1 MNNIDIFYNSE
12 IILRRKSLKIKYYI
26 ISMFILITIL
36 INFLIFYQYNSYLN
50 LKAIIVVENDNYY
63 LKTLIDESQINDIN
77 KNTLIIS
84 NKKYKYK
91 VKNMSED
98 YILDENYN
106 KYYEVLLNA
115 KIDKKLII
123 NNNIIDISIKQ
134 SKTTFAKE
142 LIKKIKKG
150 MK

>member
-1 MNNIDIFYNSE
+1 MNNIDIFNNSE

-26 ISMFILITIL
+26 ITMFILITIL
-36 INFLIFYQYNSYLN
+36 INFLIFYRYNPYLN
-50 LKAIIVVENDNYY
+50 LKAIIVVENNNYY
-63 LKTLIDESQINDIN
+63 LKTLALGTQINDIN

-91 VKNMSED
+91 VRNISED

>member
-1 MNNIDIFYNSE
+1 MNNIDIFNNSE

-36 INFLIFYQYNSYLN
+36 INFLIFYQYNPYLN
-50 LKAIIVVENDNYY
+50 LKAILVIENDNYY

-91 VKNMSED
+91 VKNISED

-134 SKTTFAKE
+134 PKTTFAKE

>member
-12 IILRRKSLKIKYYI
+12 IILRRKSLKIKHYI

-115 KIDKKLII
+115 KIDEKLII

>member
-26 ISMFILITIL
+26 IIMFILITVL
-36 INFLIFYQYNSYLN
+36 IIFLSTYSYNPYLN
-50 LKAIIVVENDNYY
+50 LKAIVVVEENNYY
-63 LKTLIDESQINDIN
+63 LRTLISEKEINNIN
-77 KNTLIIS
+77 ANTLIIS
-84 NKKYKYK
+84 DKKHKFK
-91 VKNMSED
+91 VKNISEE

-123 NNNIIDISIKQ
+123 NNNIIDINIEMP
-134 SKTTFAKE
+134 KTTFARE
-142 LIKKIKKG
+142 VIKKIKKG
-150 MK
+150 MR

>member
-26 ISMFILITIL
+26 ISMFILMTIL
-36 INFLIFYQYNSYLN
+36 INFLIFYRYNPYLN
-50 LKAIIVVENDNYY
+50 LKAIVIVEDNNYY
-63 LKTLIDESQINDIN
+63 LRTLTSESQINDIN
-77 KNTLIIS
+77 ANTLIIS
-84 NKKYKYK
+84 NKKCKYE
-91 VKNMSED
+91 VKNISED

-106 KYYEVLLNA
+106 KYYEVLLDA

-123 NNNIIDISIKQ
+123 NNNIIDISIEQ
-134 SKTTFAKE
+134 PKTTFAKE

>member
-26 ISMFILITIL
+26 IIMFILITVL
-36 INFLIFYQYNSYLN
+36 IIFLSIYSYNPYLN
-50 LKAIIVVENDNYY
+50 LKAIIVVEENNYY
-63 LKTLIDESQINDIN
+63 LRTLISEKEINDIN
-77 KNTLIIS
+77 ANTLII
-84 NKKYKYK
+84 NDKKHKYK
-91 VKNMSED
+91 VKNISEE

-123 NNNIIDISIKQ
+123 NNNIIDINIEMP
-134 SKTTFAKE
+134 KTTFARE
-142 LIKKIKKG
+142 VIKKIKKG
-150 MK
+150 MR